1 MKNINRFTIK
11 EYKEYVTLVKEYSET
26 GDAGAIF
33 KLFGLDV
40 SKLTVEQFNENLGL
54 ILKSEVKNIGV
65 KPHYFIGKRRYKA
78 DLNITNIKAGQ
89 FIDLQNI
96 IKRDK
101 EDLASLIACFLI
113 PQNKKFFYYTTPLY
127 STGYDIIG
135 VIEELENNMTICE
148 AKSLSDFFLFQ
159 SQRLLK
165 VTQDYLKKKKMKERM
180 KKIKKQTI

>member
-26 GDAGAIF
+26 SDASAIF

-40 SKLTVEQFNENLGL
+40 SKLTVNEFNENLEL
-54 ILKSEVKNIGV
+54 ILNSEVKNIGV
-65 KPHYFIGKRRYKA
+65 KPYYFIGKRRYKA
-78 DLNITNIKAGQ
+78 DLNITKIKAGQ

-113 PQNKKFFYYTTPLY
+113 PQNKKLFFYTTPLY
-127 STGYDIIG
+127 STGYDILG
-135 VIEELENNMTICE
+135 VINEIENNMTICE

-159 SQRLLK
+159 SQKLLK
-165 VTQDYLKKKKMKERM
+165 VTQDYLKKKTMKERL
-180 KKIKKQTI
+180 KKIKKQTV